1 MTPSILQPLF
11 QQWREEGL
19 SFCVTSENYNRSDLL
34 GKSDSTSAGGG
45 GFYLDTP
52 TKSF

>member
-19 SFCVTSENYNRSDLL
+19 SFCVTSENYNKSDLL
-34 GKSDSTSAGGG
+34 GEQDSASTTSAGGG
-45 GFYLDTP
+45 GDF
-52 TKSF
+52 